1 MSIIGISGKKTVGK
15 DTVGKIIEYLTGEST
30 VYPFDLNIDYSHKSN
45 WEVKKFADKL
55 KDIICLLI
63 NCTRDELENES
74 FKSKE
79 LGEEWWYW
87 YMERD
92 GGYSPIILDYLTTT
106 KKELKNYEGLELI
119 KPTIRFLL
127 QFIGTNLFRNQ
138 LHPEIWV
145 TSLFSTYTG
154 DIETWNPIENYED
167 LYEISNFGR
176 VRSLDRIVV
185 YGENKGSYHTRRGQ
199 ILKGTLSSGYET
211 VSLSGKTHS
220 IHVLVAKHFV
230 KGYKEGYVVNHI
242 DYNKVNNFYKNLEWV
257 SIKDNILHNKK
268 TLRGAFG
275 EKQRDSKLTNDD
287 VILIRNLMK
296 DGVKQSVIAKNFKV
310 SPTTITDIKKDRK
323 WSHVGKDIPII
334 NPITPKLF
342 PNWLITDMRFPNE
355 MDAVKKRG
363 GITIRVNRPCDICGG
378 SGYHKMSCPVSK
390 SGEHLSETSL
400 DKAEFDY
407 VIENSGSIEELIEK
421 VREILKKE
429 KLI

>member
-1 MSIIGISGKKTVGK
+1 MGIIGISGKKTVGK

-30 VYPFDLNIDYSHKSN
+30 IYPFDLNIDYSHKSN

-63 NCTRDELENES
+63 NCTREQLEDES
-74 FKSKE
+74 IKSKE

-87 YMERD
+87 YMKRD

-119 KPTIRFLL
+119 KPTPRFLL
-127 QFIGTNLFRNQ
+127 QFIGTNLLRNQ

-390 SGEHLSETSL
+390 SGEHLSEISL

-429 KLI
+429 KLL